1 MEMHSN
7 TTNLPDVIIIGAGLA
22 GLAAAITLKGAGKT
36 IQLIEASDDIGGRVR
51 TDTFQGYQLDRGF
64 QVLLTAYPETK
75 RFLDYKRL
83 DLQNFKPGAMI
94 LNQDGST
101 IIGDP
106 LRDPGA
112 LFETLL
118 SPAGTLIDKLRMLR
132 LKIKLAGSSIDQ
144 IFERKEITTL
154 AYLGKEG
161 FSQTMMQ
168 QFFTPF
174 MTGIFL
180 EDQLKTSSRM
190 FEFVFK
196 MFSEGDTALP
206 AGGMGMI
213 TKQLGESLSPEE
225 VVLNE
230 KVTGVEN
237 GMVMT
242 SSGHTYQA
250 KSVLLATDL
259 PGIPEAFKTP
269 NIGRHSVLNLYFIA
283 DKAPFLKPLIA
294 LNSRPGKTFNSIA
307 VMNAIAPTYAP
318 AEKSLLS
325 VSVVRPYQEIL
336 EPGMANAVL
345 SEMSFWYPEATNWQH
360 LKTYAI
366 DYALPNDDKVINTR
380 AYQAFKLKSDV
391 FICGDHLLNG
401 SINAALKS
409 GRLAA
414 EAIIAG

>member
-154 AYLGKEG
+154 AYLDKEG

-259 PGIPEAFKTP
+259 PGIPAAFKTP
-269 NIGRHSVLNLYFIA
+269 NIGRHSVLNLYFTA

>member
-1 MEMHSN
+1 MEMN
-7 TTNLPDVIIIGAGLA
+7 LRTNDSPDVIIIGAGLA

-36 IQLIEASDDIGGRVR
+36 VQIIESSDEIGGRVR
-51 TDTFQGYQLDRGF
+51 TDTVQGYQLDRGF

-83 DLQNFKPGAMI
+83 NLQNFKPGAMI
-94 LNQDGST
+94 LNQGGST

-132 LKIKLAGSSIDQ
+132 LKIKLAGRSIDQ
-144 IFERKEITTL
+144 IFERDEITTL

-180 EDQLKTSSRM
+180 EDQLQTSSRM

-196 MFSEGDTALP
+196 MFSEGNTSLP

-213 TKQLGESLSPEE
+213 TKQLGEGLAPEE

-230 KVTGVEN
+230 KVTGIED
-237 GMVMT
+237 GIVMT
-242 SSGHTYQA
+242 SRGHTYQA
-250 KSVLLATDL
+250 NSVLLATDL
-259 PGIPEAFKTP
+259 PSLPASFKTP
-269 NIGRHSVLNLYFIA
+269 NFGRHSVLNLYFTA

-294 LNSRPGKTFNSIA
+294 LNSKPGKTFNSVA
-307 VMNAIAPTYAP
+307 VMNAIAPMYAP

-325 VSVVRPYQEIL
+325 VSVVRPYQESL
-336 EPGMANAVL
+336 EPGLANAIL
-345 SEMSFWYPEATNWQH
+345 NEMSFWYPEARDWQH

-366 DYALPNDDKVINTR
+366 DYALPNDDKVVNTKD
-380 AYQAFKLKSDV
+380 YGSFKLKPHV
-391 FICGDHLLNG
+391 FICGDHMLNG

-414 EAIIAG
+414 EAIIAD

>member
-75 RFLDYKRL
+75 RFVDYKRL

-154 AYLGKEG
+154 AYLDKEG

-259 PGIPEAFKTP
+259 PGIPAAFKTP
-269 NIGRHSVLNLYFIA
+269 NIGRHSVLNLYFTA

>member
-269 NIGRHSVLNLYFIA
+269 NIGRHSVLNLYFTA

-380 AYQAFKLKSDV
+380 AYQAFKLQSDV